1 LFYADIFKKLPSMAQ
16 KSMEIAGKMCYT
28 QAEILCKLI
37 LLFRE
42 ECALKCIEKRVDG
55 EIKYSGVIV
64 KVRLDRAELEN
75 GKIVRR
81 EVVEHPGGVG
91 VLPVDGE
98 GFCYMVRQ
106 FRYPFSRQLLEIP
119 AGKLEY
125 GEDPLECAVRE
136 LSEETGLEAEEMIP
150 LGRCLT
156 SPGFSSEVLHLY
168 LARGLHSGR
177 AHLDEDEFLN
187 VEKYPLSELAA
198 LAEQG
203 EIEDGKT
210 QIAVLKAARI
220 LGKET

>member
-1 LFYADIFKKLPSMAQ
+1 
-16 KSMEIAGKMCYT
+16 ME
-28 QAEILCKLI
+28 
-37 LLFRE
+37 
-42 ECALKCIEKRVDG
+42 CIEKRIDG
-55 EIKYSGVIV
+55 EVKYSGVIV
-64 KVRLDRAELEN
+64 RVRLDRAQLEN

-91 VLPVDGE
+91 VLPVDDE

-125 GEDPLECAVRE
+125 GEDPLGCAVRE
-136 LSEETGLEAEEMIP
+136 LGEETGFTADEMIP

-168 LARGLHSGR
+168 LARGLHKGK

-187 VEKYPLSELAA
+187 VEKHPLGELTAM
-198 LAEQG
+198 AERN
-203 EIEDGKT
+203 ELEDGKT
-210 QIAVLKAARI
+210 LIAVLKAEKLLSGR
-220 LGKET
+220 G

>member
-1 LFYADIFKKLPSMAQ
+1 M
-16 KSMEIAGKMCYT
+16 
-28 QAEILCKLI
+28 
-37 LLFRE
+37 
-42 ECALKCIEKRVDG
+42 EKRIDG

-91 VLPVDGE
+91 ILPVDDE
-98 GFCYMVRQ
+98 GVCYMVRQ

-125 GEDPLECAVRE
+125 GEDPLSCAVRE
-136 LSEETGLEAEEMIP
+136 LSEETGFSADQMISM
-150 LGRCLT
+150 GRCLT

-168 LARGLHSGR
+168 LARGLHAGR

-187 VEKYPLSELAA
+187 VERIPLPELAA
-198 LAEQG
+198 MAERN

-210 QIAVLKAARI
+210 LIAVLKAERLLAEGR
-220 LGKET
+220 

>member
-1 LFYADIFKKLPSMAQ
+1 M
-16 KSMEIAGKMCYT
+16 
-28 QAEILCKLI
+28 
-37 LLFRE
+37 
-42 ECALKCIEKRVDG
+42 KCIEKRVDG

-64 KVRLDRAELEN
+64 RVRLDRAELEN

-91 VLPVDGE
+91 ILPVDDE

-125 GEDPLECAVRE
+125 GEDPLSCAVRE
-136 LSEETGLEAEEMIP
+136 LGEETGFSAETMIP
-150 LGRCLT
+150 MGCCLT
-156 SPGFSSEVLHLY
+156 SPGFSTEVLHLY
-168 LARGLHSGR
+168 LARGLHAGR

-187 VEKYPLSELAA
+187 VEKLPLSELAA
-198 LAEQG
+198 MADRN

-210 QIAVLKAARI
+210 LIAVLKAER
-220 LGKET
+220 LLREEP